1 MFDLKQ
7 TKRHRV
13 YAVQHNGKF
22 YVGIAT
28 TNDNE
33 IHNDTILN
41 IRLFNN
47 ETLEDFAGNVKF
59 G

>member
-1 MFDLKQ
+1 MSNLKSKQ
-7 TKRHRV
+7 YRV

-47 ETLEDFAGNVKF
+47 EIIEDFAGNVKF

>member
-1 MFDLKQ
+1 MFNLKQ
-7 TKRHRV
+7 VKKYRV
-13 YAVQHNGKF
+13 YAVQFNGKY

-33 IHNDTILN
+33 ISNDTILN

>member
-1 MFDLKQ
+1 MFNLKQ
-7 TKRHRV
+7 AKKYRV
-13 YAVQHNGKF
+13 YAVQHNGKY

-28 TNDNE
+28 TNNNE

-47 ETLEDFAGNVKF
+47 QIIEEFAGNVKF